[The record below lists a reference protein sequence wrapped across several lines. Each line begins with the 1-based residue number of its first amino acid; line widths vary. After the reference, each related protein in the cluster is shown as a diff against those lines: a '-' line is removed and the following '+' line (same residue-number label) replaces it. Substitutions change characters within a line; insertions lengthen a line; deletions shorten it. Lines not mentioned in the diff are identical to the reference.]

1 MIPFQETV
9 IRLLL
14 AALLGAVIGA
24 NRGRLEWA
32 AGLRTHMLV
41 SVGAAL
47 AMIVSAF
54 GFSDVLHHP
63 NIVLDPS
70 RIAAQVISGVGF
82 LGAGTILFLQREQV
96 IRGLTTAAGLW
107 AVSAIGLAAGSGMFF
122 AAITTTVIIWVILA
136 LLKPIERRFIQK
148 QNRRPRITA
157 RIDSGHPLAS
167 IENTLALQQLST
179 FKIILRRQ
187 DSDEDIVDIL
197 FDHAVRQE
205 QLTNLVDSLRK
216 IEGLRGV
223 TYAAGRDQPTPLSGK

>member
-1 MIPFQETV
+1 MIQPHEIL

-14 AALLGAVIGA
+14 AAVLGAVIGV

-54 GFSDVLHHP
+54 GFADVLTRP
-63 NIVLDPS
+63 DIVLDPS

-107 AVSAIGLAAGSGMFF
+107 AVSAIGLAAGSGLFL
-122 AAITTTVIIWVILA
+122 AATMATAVIWVILA
-136 LLKPIERRFIQK
+136 LLKPIERRFIQTR
-148 QNRRPRITA
+148 NRRPRVTA
-157 RIDSGHPLAS
+157 RLGGTPALAAVEEVLS
-167 IENTLALQQLST
+167 LHHLAT

-187 DSDEDIVDIL
+187 ESGEDIVDIL
-197 FDHAVRQE
+197 FERSVRTE
-205 QLTNLVDSLRK
+205 QLATLVDSLRQVQ
-216 IEGLRGV
+216 GLRSVSYGAV
-223 TYAAGRDQPTPLSGK
+223 GESRIPPV